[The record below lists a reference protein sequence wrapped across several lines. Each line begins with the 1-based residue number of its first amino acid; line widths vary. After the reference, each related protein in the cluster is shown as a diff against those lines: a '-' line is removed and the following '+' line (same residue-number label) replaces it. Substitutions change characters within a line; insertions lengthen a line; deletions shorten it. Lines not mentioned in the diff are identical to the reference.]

1 MARYL
6 TPAKIGLLVLTELY
20 VEEAVPS
27 DAIVPVLSFIAS
39 HAMGYDPN
47 GPSTSQAARWTKAER
62 AVSLVISIKDFE
74 KLLSSYPFLMGL
86 PGKRLWDQFLNK
98 LWGIDSFHALGE
110 FFEHLSW
117 TLSRTK
123 EELRREGLDPDE
135 PELGVKLTNNSPLGA
150 FVRRARLEYQRLRFH
165 DCTELWK
172 DFVRYRQPTSH
183 YQKRRN
189 PDFSRYSFDQVLQ
202 RGELEDWDV
211 DKVASLASV
220 AYGDMLTGD
229 RTGGLPVSID
239 DVENL
244 LDFQIEQ
251 MQKYGNRIPLE
262 IRHQF
267 HDLLNDSFLVPSLTH
282 YITFLDAWRAGDYP
296 TAFDFLHRYFDY
308 TMQHRDR
315 LFYQYALMNL
325 AVLQADF
332 GCYKEAI
339 TAMLETVTTARENRD
354 MTCLNFSLNWLFHFG
369 QAHPDLVR
377 DLQADNLLGTS
388 KETLAFLRVKA
399 REAGMWT
406 LWSSVLLSEAKLCLI
421 NGDSV
426 ATALEYMVRSSQII
440 VEKNMKGM
448 FGAQLGLYSSLWNRL
463 GLGHLTTVSCEIFL
477 RCHTCH
483 SMFDDELKMI
493 SRFSSALLDQ
503 GKYREAMEILDKADE
518 NSRRSWKPNQYWFKY
533 RGVIQLK
540 RDLHHNNLDG
550 AEQLL
555 SQFLQSKG
563 DDFEPDLALV
573 IDTAHIDYLTRRG
586 DLSSAAEK
594 VEQMITELRDENRD
608 ISLRVRA
615 LLIKASLLD
624 KCGRPQRAFSIA
636 LRAASLSLRARLMSL
651 LWAAIG
657 AISNI
662 MVSMNEFEAATQL
675 LTAVLPRSLECDSP
689 TLTAKLY
696 SYFADACM
704 GLAGQCESDG
714 VARQG
719 EEAPEQDREAIE
731 TESPKSAT
739 QRRDE
744 YLTRAAMAVQSAF
757 DEYSSI
763 EDINSQC
770 EMMAKKAVIM
780 KVLGDMVLAADYAAA
795 YAELKKKAESL
806 SLNGGDTT

>member
-1 MARYL
+1 
-6 TPAKIGLLVLTELY
+6 
-20 VEEAVPS
+20 
-27 DAIVPVLSFIAS
+27 
-39 HAMGYDPN
+39 
-47 GPSTSQAARWTKAER
+47 
-62 AVSLVISIKDFE
+62 
-74 KLLSSYPFLMGL
+74 
-86 PGKRLWDQFLNK
+86 
-98 LWGIDSFHALGE
+98 
-110 FFEHLSW
+110 
-117 TLSRTK
+117 
-123 EELRREGLDPDE
+123 
-135 PELGVKLTNNSPLGA
+135 
-150 FVRRARLEYQRLRFH
+150 
-165 DCTELWK
+165 
-172 DFVRYRQPTSH
+172 
-183 YQKRRN
+183 
-189 PDFSRYSFDQVLQ
+189 
-202 RGELEDWDV
+202 
-211 DKVASLASV
+211 
-220 AYGDMLTGD
+220 
-229 RTGGLPVSID
+229 
-239 DVENL
+239 
-244 LDFQIEQ
+244 
-251 MQKYGNRIPLE
+251 
-262 IRHQF
+262 
-267 HDLLNDSFLVPSLTH
+267 
-282 YITFLDAWRAGDYP
+282 
-296 TAFDFLHRYFDY
+296 
-308 TMQHRDR
+308 MQHRDR

-377 DLQADNLLGTS
+377 DLRADNLLGTG
-388 KETLAFLRVKA
+388 KETLTFLRVKA
-399 REAGMWT
+399 RETGMWT

-448 FGAQLGLYSSLWNRL
+448 FGAALGLYSSLWSRL
-463 GLGHLTTVSCEIFL
+463 GLGHLAAVSCEIFL

-493 SRFSSALLDQ
+493 SRFSFALLDQ

-533 RGVIQLK
+533 RGIIQLK

-594 VEQMITELRDENRD
+594 VDKMISELRDENRD
-608 ISLRVRA
+608 ISLRVKA

-636 LRAASLSLRARLMSL
+636 LRAANLSLRARLMSL

-662 MVSMNEFEAATQL
+662 LVSMDEFEAAMQL

-696 SYFADACM
+696 SHFADACM
-704 GLAGQCESDG
+704 GLAGQSESDS
-714 VARQG
+714 VVVQA
-719 EEAPEQDREAIE
+719 EEAPEQEQE
-731 TESPKSAT
+731 TKETGSPKTAT

-744 YLTRAAMAVQSAF
+744 YLKRAAMAVQSAF

-806 SLNGGDTT
+806 SINGGDTA